1 MGSPMTTSNNNAPE
15 IIQIE
20 QETMGGHAA
29 HWQLL
34 TDNPAEDVP
43 YWMQIALNE
52 AESPL
57 GLLKAEED
65 LPEDVWL
72 INGPH
77 SDIQIAQ
84 IIKVDENQ
92 HPINLISAFP
102 IIKSPYHIQAQIKRI
117 SFCGQNSEAI
127 LNLKT
132 VDNATIFAFDP
143 LFTINKKSYS
153 QNRIY
158 NIELGGF
165 AYELEKVNPEDT
177 IIVDDPAAI
186 HHHRALND
194 ILAKHDGIAPEN
206 LQELITAWQ
215 PASEEDK
222 APVTLSLAK
231 MVAYLYGE
239 NFGQEDEAWFQGE
252 ILGISSTQFMDKTIQ
267 LLDVA
272 IMREQHAKPVVI
284 RLAYLNNQNPPNI
297 FNVGEYIRGN
307 IWIQAT
313 IYDINSHN

>member
-1 MGSPMTTSNNNAPE
+1 MTTSNNNAPE
-15 IIQIE
+15 MIE
-20 QETMGGHAA
+20 IEPDTMGGHGT

-34 TDNPAEDVP
+34 SQTPAEDVP
-43 YWMQIALNE
+43 HWLQVALDQ

-57 GLLKAEED
+57 GLLKQEQD
-65 LPEDVWL
+65 LPQDMWL

-84 IIKVDENQ
+84 IIKVDQNQ
-92 HPINLISAFP
+92 HPVHLITAFP
-102 IIKSPYHIQAQIKRI
+102 IIKSPYRIQAEIKRI
-117 SFCGQNSEAI
+117 SYCGQNSEAI

-132 VDNATIFAFDP
+132 VDNATIYAFDT
-143 LFTINKKSYS
+143 LFSINKKSYS
-153 QNRIY
+153 QNQIY
-158 NIELGGF
+158 NIELSGF
-165 AYELEKVNPEDT
+165 AYELEKVNPDDT

-194 ILAKHDGIAPEN
+194 ILAAHDGVTPDN
-206 LQELITAWQ
+206 LQDLINAWQ
-215 PASEEDK
+215 PKNEEDK

-252 ILGISSTQFMDKTIQ
+252 ILGVSTTPFMDKTIQ
-267 LLDVA
+267 LLDVS
-272 IMREQHAKPVVI
+272 IMREPNAKPVII
-284 RLAYLNNQNPPNI
+284 RLGYLNHQNI

-313 IYDINSHN
+313 IYDINSGN